1 MHDAEMA
8 DIEMQIIQD
17 AFDAGVE
24 TFCYFQLSGPGSQYG
39 IWGTMPHITQAPYP
53 IYNRLLAGIAGD
65 KAVATLTLDD
75 RVTDIERRLK
85 AAGIG

>member
-1 MHDAEMA
+1 
-8 DIEMQIIQD
+8 
-17 AFDAGVE
+17 
-24 TFCYFQLSGPGSQYG
+24 
-39 IWGTMPHITQAPYP
+39 MPHITQAPYP

-65 KAVATLTLDD
+65 KAVVTLTLDD